1 MMEARARQQAKYDQA
16 AKELEEKVKNEPP
29 PKVGPISKQI
39 ADKAKVQA
47 NLRPGN
53 FIAKSLNSVLEQI

>member
-16 AKELEEKVKNEPP
+16 AKDLEEKMKNEPP

-47 NLRPGN
+47 KLRPGN
-53 FIAKSLNSVLEQI
+53 FIE

>member
-47 NLRPGN
+47 KLRPGN
-53 FIAKSLNSVLEQI
+53 FIAESLHSVLE